1 MSVQPIV
8 KMGNKQLATPSVAVT
23 AFNTSELNKL
33 IEDMQDTMCQMGG
46 VGIAARVSARK
57 IAS

>member
-1 MSVQPIV
+1 
-8 KMGNKQLATPSVAVT
+8 MGNKQLATPSVAVT